1 MEVTDWLDEAVQQTK
16 EKYQAQRALEDKSI
30 QEQALKDRLAS
41 KFWDQLF
48 EWLQTIDVKFN
59 TRFGG
64 QVLAVSPTGSNGDR
78 GLQVLARPIRAQERI
93 AVLNYQK
100 ETTSIALSM
109 DCNPTDLPQAIELA
123 LAADG
128 AIVAQIGAE
137 SYMPEQLGRKIIND
151 LLGIGSKLPVPQLQS
166 PELPCCSVS
175 CNNIEL
181 RGPTVVA
188 GGSNGG
194 YTGAIGRYAGNAY

>member
-1 MEVTDWLDEAVQQTK
+1 MEKIDWLDEAVQQTK
-16 EKYQAQRALEDKSI
+16 DKYQAQRALEEKLL
-30 QEQALKDRLAS
+30 QEEALRARLA
-41 KFWDQLF
+41 KEFCGELF

-59 TRFGG
+59 TRYGG

-100 ETTSIALSM
+100 ETASIALSM
-109 DCNPTDLPQAIELA
+109 DCNPTNLPQVIKLA

-128 AIVAQIGAE
+128 AIAAQIGAE

-151 LLGIGSKLPVPQLQS
+151 LLGIGSKLPVTQLQS
-166 PELPCCSVS
+166 PESPRCSVS

-181 RGPTVVA
+181 PGPTVVA
-188 GGSNGG
+188 GGSNVGHA
-194 YTGAIGRYAGNAY
+194 GAIGRYAGNAY

>member
-1 MEVTDWLDEAVQQTK
+1 MEKIDWLDEAVQQTK
-16 EKYQAQRALEDKSI
+16 DKYQAQRALEDKLI
-30 QEQALKDRLAS
+30 REQALKDRLAS
-41 KFWDQLF
+41 GFWDQLF
-48 EWLQTIDVKFN
+48 EWLQPIDVKFN

-64 QVLAVSPTGSNGDR
+64 QVLAVSPIGSNGNR
-78 GLQVLARPIRAQERI
+78 GLQVLARPVRSQERI

-100 ETTSIALSM
+100 ETAAIALSM
-109 DCNPTDLPQAIELA
+109 DCNPTNLPQVIKLA

-128 AIVAQIGAE
+128 AMVAQIGVE

-166 PELPCCSVS
+166 PESPCCSVS
-175 CNNIEL
+175 CNNIEMG
-181 RGPTVVA
+181 GPTVVA

-194 YTGAIGRYAGNAY
+194 HAGAIGRYAGNAY

>member
-16 EKYQAQRALEDKSI
+16 EKYQAQRALEDKLI
-30 QEQALKDRLAS
+30 QEQASKDRLAS

-109 DCNPTDLPQAIELA
+109 DCNPTDLPQVIELA

-166 PELPCCSVS
+166 PESPCCSMS

-181 RGPTVVA
+181 RDPTVVA

-194 YTGAIGRYAGNAY
+194 YAGAIGRYAGNAY